1 MAGIAGRFRRVATE
15 IGPEMARQLWM
26 LWPTLDDAE
35 RAKHAA
41 RQGAWFA
48 LFVGVGTAT
57 VATLNLKGVSHNF
70 LGLDAEASFLHAA
83 VFLILGIF
91 MFRFSRVAAILAL
104 ALYVFERVGL
114 FERAYQMAGPA
125 RGQSFLVILLGP
137 LFVNAVRGT
146 FAYRRLVHENP
157 EAKIAN

>member
-41 RQGAWFA
+41 CQGAWFA

-57 VATLNLKGVSHNF
+57 VATLNLKGVTYNF

-91 MFRFSRVAAILAL
+91 SFVFRDWPRFWRSLCTFSREGI
-104 ALYVFERVGL
+104 YSRK
-114 FERAYQMAGPA
+114 RISW
-125 RGQSFLVILLGP
+125 RGQREDKVSW
-137 LFVNAVRGT
+137 
-146 FAYRRLVHENP
+146 
-157 EAKIAN
+157 